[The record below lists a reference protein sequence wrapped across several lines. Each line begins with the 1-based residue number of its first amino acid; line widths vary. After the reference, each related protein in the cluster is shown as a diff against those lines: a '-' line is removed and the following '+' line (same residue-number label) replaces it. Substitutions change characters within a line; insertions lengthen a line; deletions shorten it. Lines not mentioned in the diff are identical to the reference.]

1 MPGKTTTRIR
11 RRKVG
16 GDSGYM
22 VCNVCHGTGRQKIPN
37 RRVKNSKGKLN
48 AGR

>member
-1 MPGKTTTRIR
+1 MGRQIVVIKK
-11 RRKVG
+11 RKVG

-37 RRVKNSKGKLN
+37 RRVKYSTGKGGK
-48 AGR
+48 AKR

>member
-1 MPGKTTTRIR
+1 MGKMTIKITK
-11 RRKVG
+11 RKVG

-37 RRVKNSKGKLN
+37 RRVKYGTGKGGK
-48 AGR
+48 AKR